1 MFFLR
6 IARKSSIRILSLSMS
21 PSQKSNIKQKSS
33 SSLWDSQTFLV
44 DQMGIHSFTSTWP
57 CGHLTPK
64 PCRTSSMDPFS
75 HLTPPESQC
84 HDLANVDLY
93 KLLYCYCLVFRLLF
107 MMGVPLFSPATV
119 WLTNLLCIP
128 NFERRLRHSEGFF
141 PCIFVNVSNNSKV
154 CFWKE
159 LFLDIRFQYREM
171 VSHTVMFH
179 FFKKVFTPMCGEMI
193 QWLSH
198 IFQVDGETPP
208 TILTVLTPDRHQSSY
223 SQLMIGVFVESPPKG
238 IVFRF
243 HYHSQKVSQD
253 PIASMRLV
261 YFPTFTI
268 KINHSC
274 T

>member
-179 FFKKVFTPMCGEMI
+179 FFKKVFDSIFIVVVLPAACKSY
-193 QWLSH
+193 SH
-198 IFQVDGETPP
+198 KLPSQVDTPNSSWVDDDSP
-208 TILTVLTPDRHQSSY
+208 KEGTVRKWALS
-223 SQLMIGVFVESPPKG
+223 
-238 IVFRF
+238 
-243 HYHSQKVSQD
+243 
-253 PIASMRLV
+253 
-261 YFPTFTI
+261 
-268 KINHSC
+268 
-274 T
+274 